1 MDRRGEGNGTMES
14 ETGVIWP
21 QATEGRQPP
30 EARRGKEKTL
40 PWSLWNEHVLLT
52 PQFWLKWVSDSGLQ
66 NGKRMNLCCTVPPG
80 LCELVTAALEN

>member
-14 ETGVIWP
+14 EIGVIWP

-30 EARRGKEKTL
+30 EARRGKEKTF

-52 PQFWLKWVSDSGLQ
+52 PNFGS
-66 NGKRMNLCCTVPPG
+66 NGFQILASRMVR
-80 LCELVTAALEN
+80 E